1 MSRKG
6 TDVAGHELARP
17 GDTVEHHGGQHG
29 PVEHHEGEHHEPVLA
44 PDQLK
49 PTPFRRLIIVS
60 GLLTVVCLPVMA
72 FVGNHEGNVE
82 KVFLVGIAAVIA
94 LAGIVGFFLKKAG
107 LRN

>member
-1 MSRKG
+1 
-6 TDVAGHELARP
+6 VAGHELARP
-17 GDTVEHHGGQHG
+17 GDTVEHHEGHG
-29 PVEHHEGEHHEPVLA
+29 PGGHHEGEHHEPVLA

-82 KVFLVGIAAVIA
+82 KVFLVGIAGVIT
-94 LAGIVGFFLKKAG
+94 LAGFVGFFLKKAG